1 MVRFIKDIQLKIVV
15 EKSINFTKQ
24 GNGWQWGPTYNLG
37 NLSVCVNQ
45 QPWRSFC
52 IQPPCGQL
60 NPVNLNVY
68 EVLRSIY
75 SDLLTALPAGETI
88 HMGGD
93 EVHMG
98 CWNATNEIVDYMY
111 NNGLGRSTEDF
122 LKLWG
127 DFHVIE
133 MKTEN

>member
-1 MVRFIKDIQLKIVV
+1 MSDVRHIIKYARHRGVRVIIEIDAP
-15 EKSINFTKQ
+15 SHA

-75 SDLLTALPAGETI
+75 TDLLTSLPADETI

-93 EVHMG
+93 EVHFG
-98 CWNATNEIVDYMY
+98 CWNATSEIVDYLY
-111 NNGLGRSTEDF
+111 NNGLGRTTDDF

-127 DFHVIE
+127 DFQVI
-133 MKTEN
+133 